1 MNKLKTYTYPV
12 DIYKVGFHPCSQFSR
27 RGDTLLVRRAQ
38 LLCQAGASDGGQARA
53 ATHFIAA
60 TFDGH
65 VFKLDPFDLRAVDIP
80 VSDDML
86 ACLDALR
93 WGRSDLHTLV
103 PDGERRILAMCSARG
118 LQWRDN

>member
-1 MNKLKTYTYPV
+1 MDFADFEKNAAQWE
-12 DIYKVGFHPCSQFSR
+12 S
-27 RGDTLLVRRAQ
+27 RAQ
-38 LLCQAGASDGGQARA
+38 RVQGAAAQAMERLLRQAETSDSGQSHAIA
-53 ATHFIAA
+53 HFIAA

-65 VFKLDPFDLRAVDIP
+65 VFKFDPFDLRAVDIP

-103 PDGERRILAMCSARG
+103 PDGERRILAMCSARW
-118 LQWRDN
+118 LI